1 MAVGRKG
8 DEQSNHSSTT
18 GRVSIPKPY
27 IAGAK
32 KGSWWAIQFGPRTFL
47 VLVDAINNFLLIAGY
62 DKVLASPKS
71 IGRE

>member
-18 GRVSIPKPY
+18 GRESIPKPY

-32 KGSWWAIQFGPRTFL
+32 KGSWNPSNSARALSWFWWM
-47 VLVDAINNFLLIAGY
+47 LLTIFY
-62 DKVLASPKS
+62 S
-71 IGRE
+71 